1 VGNIAERAGHDYLNT
16 AQAETLRLPRRNPAL
31 GWTFFDTHAIANQA
45 RRWIICIMLE
55 SLRNFISDLTG
66 GAKHPGRFEENDY
79 RLAAAAL
86 MIHACTIDGT
96 MTASEREKLRTVL
109 QARFSLDDASTEELI
124 DVGTLAEHESVD
136 LYHFTS
142 LINRSLD
149 EAGRIGVVEMMWE
162 IVFADGE
169 VNEFEDN
176 LMWRAADLLGVSS
189 RERIAAR
196 QRVAGEKAESEGA

>member
-1 VGNIAERAGHDYLNT
+1 
-16 AQAETLRLPRRNPAL
+16 
-31 GWTFFDTHAIANQA
+31 
-45 RRWIICIMLE
+45 MLD

-66 GAKHPGRFEENDY
+66 GNKHPARFEENDY

-86 MIHACTIDGT
+86 LVHACTIDGK
-96 MTASEREKLRTVL
+96 MTDAEREKLSAVL
-109 QARFSLDDASTEELI
+109 KSRFKLDDNATEELI
-124 DVGTLAEHESVD
+124 DVGTQAEHESVD

-149 EAGRIGVVEMMWE
+149 EDGRIGIVEMMWE
-162 IVFADGE
+162 IVFADGR

-176 LMWRAADLLGVSS
+176 LMWRCADLLGVSS

-196 QRVAGEKAESEGA
+196 RRVAGETAEGDGA